1 MGVPDPQKQ
10 IVRRPEDGKVKYMSW
25 LWKQNKYILL
35 YMSLW
40 GGYYALFFSFLNFCK
55 LQHLSFNSSDKLK
68 WEQSDSTPR
77 TEAVY
82 TRLPF
87 QFCRT
92 KRGFCHSFGY
102 LNLSLCLSA
111 QPLTFWGS
119 WITSHVWPQYYI
131 FFSPQIIFSQNL
143 QLLKEHTSLGNAPF
157 LSYASIY
164 LRGVMFT
171 F

>member
-1 MGVPDPQKQ
+1 MAKWVCQ
-10 IVRRPEDGKVKYMSW
+10 IPKSRLFVDLKMARLNIWVGRGNRINIFYYICLCEEDIM
-25 LWKQNKYILL
+25 LFF
-35 YMSLW
+35 
-40 GGYYALFFSFLNFCK
+40 FFSFLNFCK

-157 LSYASIY
+157 LS
-164 LRGVMFT
+164 
-171 F
+171 